1 MSNNNENDY
10 EQMCYICHGTTEG
23 SIHKLECGHE
33 FHPTCI
39 ITWFRSGY
47 TECPMCRPSARWAA
61 CCFHD
66 FLWWS
71 YRITYHIHDDIFY
84 II

>member
-1 MSNNNENDY
+1 MSNNNEN
-10 EQMCYICHGTTEG
+10 EQMCSICQNTTEG

-47 TECPMCRPSARWAA
+47 TECPMCRQYPERL
-61 CCFHD
+61 FHG
-66 FLWWS
+66 WGCVRR
-71 YRITYHIHDDIFY
+71 RIQF
-84 II
+84 

>member
-47 TECPMCRPSARWAA
+47 TECPMCRPSA
-61 CCFHD
+61 
-66 FLWWS
+66 
-71 YRITYHIHDDIFY
+71 
-84 II
+84 